1 MMRISI
7 VLMKYQYLFI
17 AMYDLDFF
25 GAITMQIIKR
35 FRQHLYSNLQELDR
49 AIR

>member
-1 MMRISI
+1 MRISI

-17 AMYDLDFF
+17 AMYGLDFF
-25 GAITMQIIKR
+25 GAITLQMIKR
-35 FRQHLYSNLQELDR
+35 LRQHLYSNIQKLNC